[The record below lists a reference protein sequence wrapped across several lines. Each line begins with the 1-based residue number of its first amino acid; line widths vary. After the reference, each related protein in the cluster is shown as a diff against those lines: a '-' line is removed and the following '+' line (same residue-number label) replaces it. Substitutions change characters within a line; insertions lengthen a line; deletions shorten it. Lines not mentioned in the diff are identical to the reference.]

1 MGVLKNMPLQTEQMW
16 KLMGG
21 FNSVIGSF
29 KEWEE
34 ILVDFS
40 IAIELEKNKSVSL
53 VDFRTT

>member
-1 MGVLKNMPLQTEQMW
+1 
-16 KLMGG
+16 MGG

-29 KEWEE
+29 KEWED